1 MRPVR
6 LAMQAFGPY
15 PTRQTLDF
23 REAVAAGLFGI
34 YGQTGSGKSTIFSA
48 MTFALFGEP
57 AKSEQDAASLRSDLA
72 YSGTQTEVEFVFDIG
87 ERRFVILRHPEQ
99 TRPSKRGEGET
110 RTPHIAF
117 LFEATGLAVED
128 IKEGQRGKIIVEK
141 KVREVDAEIVKLLG
155 YGPEQFRQIG
165 LLPQGKFETFLA
177 AKTPDRLKILR
188 ELFDVSL
195 YRDLAAWLKADAE
208 TVERQVSQ
216 ERELC
221 ARRLATEG
229 FESSEAM
236 AISIAE
242 AETSL
247 QERIGEEAER
257 RAVLSAAQ
265 TALQGAKAVEA
276 RFAVAEQAQKE
287 LSVLHAGKDS
297 MDALSERVM
306 RAEKA
311 RTLLDTEYNVI
322 QATDESRAAEA
333 TLGEAQKSE
342 AAAEQKAGSTAA
354 ALKAEADRAGEID
367 QLRQQIDTCERS
379 QQTLEKATG
388 GAATLEAAR
397 SAERKAHEALK
408 TAGEK
413 LSRLQNKEREQAEAY
428 RLARSAEEQRLS
440 FQARLNGLTSSF
452 FAAETFEKAQTAVDQ
467 AEQAV
472 RSVSVAHENAL
483 ALAEAA
489 RQGAKDAERRLSE
502 AQALHL
508 AAKLMPGEP
517 CPVCGALDHPAL
529 ATGSLEH
536 AGRDQAFRD
545 ANIRWKSATDALGKA
560 ENALTGNRS
569 VLLERQRHLDALE
582 LPVFSIAA
590 IQTEITA
597 AKEAL
602 GKLPPSI
609 DMAKTE
615 AEIEHLKT
623 EIEAGRKHTEA
634 LRDAFVET
642 QKEATSAKARLDEM
656 LSFIPEPLR
665 DPVALAAAREKA
677 QHLLNARRDVM
688 AQAELAAT
696 KARETA
702 LAAAKDQEA
711 AEIALQT
718 CRKRHTMALDT
729 FNLRLEQVGLSSEAF
744 QSLKPTIATIDAD
757 RAQLE
762 EHRRKLEI
770 AESTARTSADG
781 IMDQIRPDLQD
792 IESKLTETERKFT
805 EATNQR
811 ARAAHRLE
819 HLTKLRDELAET
831 LRKLDEVEA
840 TSGPLRKLALLA
852 NGNNAQSLN
861 LETFAIGAMFDQVL
875 DAANQQL
882 SPMTSHRYRLERDLE
897 GGGRGR
903 RGLGIQVFD
912 IHTGKPRSTATLS
925 GGETFIAA
933 LALALGLASVVE
945 NASGKVRL
953 DTIFIDEGFGSL
965 DTENGAGTLDQVL
978 QALSSLASQN
988 RAVGVI
994 SHVPLVQ
1001 EAIPNGF
1008 YVRKHA
1014 AGSSVETRGDM

>member
-23 REAVAAGLFGI
+23 REAVATGLFGI

-72 YSGTQTEVEFVFDIG
+72 DAGTQTEVEFVFDIG

-188 ELFDVSL
+188 ELFDVSI

-229 FESSEAM
+229 FESSETM
-236 AISIAE
+236 AIGIAE

-247 QERIGEEAER
+247 QERIGEETER
-257 RAVLSAAQ
+257 RAALSAAQ
-265 TALQGAKAVEA
+265 TALQDAKAVEA

-311 RTLLDTEYNVI
+311 RALLDTENNVI
-322 QATDESRAAEA
+322 QAADESRAAKA

-342 AAAEQKAGSTAA
+342 AVAEEKAGSTAA
-354 ALKAEADRAGEID
+354 ALKAEADRASEID

-397 SAERKAHEALK
+397 SAERTAHEALK
-408 TAGEK
+408 TAAEK
-413 LSRLQNKEREQAEAY
+413 LTLLQNKEREQAEAY
-428 RLARSAEEQRLS
+428 RLARSAEEQRQSL
-440 FQARLNGLTSSF
+440 QARLNGLTSTF
-452 FAAETFEKAQTAVDQ
+452 LAAETFEKAQTALDQ

-472 RSVSVAHENAL
+472 RSASVAYENAL

-489 RQGAKDAERRLSE
+489 RQGAEDAERRLSE

-517 CPVCGALDHPAL
+517 CPVCGGLDHPAP

-545 ANIRWKSATDALGKA
+545 ANAKLKSAEAALGTA
-560 ENALTGNRS
+560 ENSLTGHRS
-569 VLLERQRHLDALE
+569 VLLERQRHLAALA
-582 LPVFSIAA
+582 LPASSAAA
-590 IQTEITA
+590 IRTEITA

-609 DMAKTE
+609 DLAKAE

-623 EIEAGRKHTEA
+623 GIEVGRKHCEA
-634 LRDAFVET
+634 LRDALVET
-642 QKEATSAKARLDEM
+642 QKEASSAKARLDEM
-656 LSFIPEPLR
+656 LSSIPVPLR
-665 DPVALAAAREKA
+665 DPATLAAAREKA
-677 QHLLNARRDVM
+677 LSQLNARRDAM
-688 AQAELAAT
+688 AEAELAAT
-696 KARETA
+696 KAREMA
-702 LAAAKDQEA
+702 LTAAKDREA
-711 AEIALQT
+711 AENTLQT
-718 CRKRHTMALDT
+718 CRKRHTTAFDT
-729 FNLRLEQVGLSSEAF
+729 FTARLEHAGFSNEAF
-744 QSLKPTIATIDAD
+744 QSLKPAMATIDAD
-757 RAQLE
+757 RARLE

-781 IMDQIRPDLQD
+781 IRDRIRPDLPN
-792 IESKLTETERKFT
+792 IEARLTAAESTLTE
-805 EATNQR
+805 ASNQR
-811 ARAAHRLE
+811 ASVAHRLE
-819 HLTKLRDELAET
+819 HLTKLRDDLAET

-840 TSGPLRKLALLA
+840 ASGPLRRLALLA
-852 NGNNAQSLN
+852 NGNNAQNLN
-861 LETFAIGAMFDQVL
+861 LETFAIGAMFDRVL
-875 DAANQQL
+875 DAANQHL
-882 SPMTSHRYRLERDLE
+882 GPMTAYRYRLERDLE

-912 IHTGKPRSTATLS
+912 IHTGRARSTATLS

-945 NASGKVRL
+945 SASGKVRL

-978 QALSSLASQN
+978 QALSSLVRQN

-1014 AGSSVETRGDM
+1014 AGSSVETRGGV

>member
-6 LAMQAFGPY
+6 LTIQAFGPY
-15 PTRQTLDF
+15 PTRQTIDF

-57 AKSEQDAASLRSDLA
+57 AKSEQDAPSLRSDLA
-72 YSGTQTEVEFVFDIG
+72 EAGTQTEIEFMFDIG
-87 ERRFVILRHPEQ
+87 ERRFVVLRHPEQ

-110 RTPHIAF
+110 RTPHSAF
-117 LFEATGLAVED
+117 LFEATGLAPED
-128 IKEGQRGKIIVEK
+128 IKEGHRGKIVAEK
-141 KVREVDAEIVKLLG
+141 KVRDVDAEIVKLLG

-195 YRDLAAWLKADAE
+195 YRDLAARLKADAD

-221 ARRLATEG
+221 ARRLAAEG

-236 AISIAE
+236 AIGIAE

-257 RAVLSAAQ
+257 RAALSMAQ
-265 TALQGAKAVEA
+265 TALQDAKKVEA
-276 RFAVAEQAQKE
+276 LFVVAEQAQKE
-287 LSVLHAGKDS
+287 LFALQADKDS

-311 RTLLDTEYNVI
+311 RSLLDSENNVI
-322 QATDESRAAEA
+322 EAARESHAAET

-342 AAAEQKAGSTAA
+342 AAAQEKAASTAA
-354 ALKAEADRAGEID
+354 TQKAEADRAGEID
-367 QLRQQIDTCERS
+367 QLRQQIDTCDRS

-388 GAATLEAAR
+388 GARALEDAQ

-408 TAGEK
+408 IAGEEFI
-413 LSRLQNKEREQAEAY
+413 RLQNKEQEQAEAF
-428 RLARSAEEQRLS
+428 RFARSAEEQRQSL
-440 FQARLNGLTSSF
+440 QARLSGLTSSF
-452 FAAETFEKAQTAVDQ
+452 LAAETFEKAQAAVAQ
-467 AEQAV
+467 AEQAAG
-472 RSVSVAHENAL
+472 SASIAHENAL

-489 RQGAKDAERRLSE
+489 RQRVEDAERSLSE

-508 AAKLMPGEP
+508 AAKLIPGEP
-517 CPVCGALDHPAL
+517 CPVCGGLDHPAP
-529 ATGSLEH
+529 ATGSFEH

-545 ANIRWKSATDALGKA
+545 ANAKLKIAEAALGTA
-560 ENALTGNRS
+560 ENALTGHRS
-569 VLLERQRHLDALE
+569 VLLERQRHLAALA
-582 LPVFSIAA
+582 LPASSAAA
-590 IQTEITA
+590 IRTEVTA

-602 GKLPPSI
+602 GKLPSAM
-609 DMAKTE
+609 DMAKAE
-615 AEIEHLKT
+615 AEIAHLKT
-623 EIEAGRKHTEA
+623 EIEASRGHCEA
-634 LRDAFVET
+634 LRDAFVER
-642 QKEATSAKARLDEM
+642 QREATSTKARLDEM
-656 LSFIPEPLR
+656 LSSIPEPLR
-665 DPVALAAAREKA
+665 DPAALAAAREKA
-677 QHLLNARRDVM
+677 QRLLNAQRDAM
-688 AQAELAAT
+688 AKAEQAAT

-702 LAAAKDQEA
+702 LAAAKDREA

-718 CRKRHTMALDT
+718 CRKRHAMALDT
-729 FNLRLEQVGLSSEAF
+729 FNARLEQVGFSNEAF
-744 QSLKPTIATIDAD
+744 QLLKPAMPTIEAD
-757 RAQLE
+757 RARLDD
-762 EHRRKLEI
+762 HRRKLEI
-770 AESTARTSADG
+770 AESTARTSVDG
-781 IMDQIRPDLQD
+781 IRNRIRPDLPD
-792 IESKLTETERKFT
+792 IEARLTVAESTLT

-811 ARAAHRLE
+811 ASVAHRFE
-819 HLTKLRDELAET
+819 HLTKLRDDLTET

-840 TSGPLRKLALLA
+840 ASGPLRRLALLA
-852 NGNNAQSLN
+852 NGNNAQNLN
-861 LETFAIGAMFDQVL
+861 LETFAIGAMFDRVL
-875 DAANQQL
+875 DAANQHL
-882 SPMTSHRYRLERDLE
+882 GPMTAYRYRLERDLE

-912 IHTGKPRSTATLS
+912 IHTGKARSTATLS

-945 NASGKVRL
+945 SASGKVRL

-965 DTENGAGTLDQVL
+965 DTENGTGTLDQVL
-978 QALSSLASQN
+978 QALSALASQN

>member
-6 LAMQAFGPY
+6 LTMQAFGPY
-15 PTRQTLDF
+15 PTRETIDF
-23 REAVAAGLFGI
+23 REAVATGLFGI

-57 AKSEQDAASLRSDLA
+57 AKSEQDAPSLRSDLA
-72 YSGTQTEVEFVFDIG
+72 EAGTQTEVEFVFDIG
-87 ERRFVILRHPEQ
+87 ERRFVVLRHPEQ
-99 TRPSKRGEGET
+99 TRPSKRGDGET
-110 RTPHIAF
+110 RTPHTAF
-117 LFEATGLAVED
+117 LFEATGLAPED
-128 IKEGQRGKIIVEK
+128 IKEAHRGKIIAEK

-188 ELFDVSL
+188 ELFNVSL
-195 YRDLAAWLKADAE
+195 YRDLAARLKADAE
-208 TVERQVSQ
+208 AVERQVSQ

-236 AISIAE
+236 AIGIAE
-242 AETSL
+242 AEMSL
-247 QERIGEEAER
+247 HERIGEEAER
-257 RAVLSAAQ
+257 RAALVAAQ
-265 TALQGAKAVEA
+265 AALQDAKAVEA
-276 RFAVAEQAQKE
+276 RFVVAEQAQKA
-287 LSVLHAGKDS
+287 LFALHTDKGS
-297 MDALSERVM
+297 MDTLSTRVI

-311 RTLLDTEYNVI
+311 QALLDTENNVI
-322 QATDESRAAEA
+322 QAARESRVAET
-333 TLGEAQKSE
+333 TLDEAQKSE
-342 AAAEQKAGSTAA
+342 VSAQEKASSTAA
-354 ALKAEADRAGEID
+354 AQKTEADRAGEID

-379 QQTLEKATG
+379 QQTLEKAAG
-388 GAATLEAAR
+388 GARALEAAR
-397 SAERKAHEALK
+397 SAERAAHEALK
-408 TAGEK
+408 IADKK
-413 LSRLQNKEREQAEAY
+413 LIDLQSKERAQAEAY
-428 RLARSAEEQRLS
+428 RLARGAEEQRQSLQVRLS
-440 FQARLNGLTSSF
+440 GLRSSF
-452 FAAETFEKAQTAVDQ
+452 LAAETVEKAQAALDQ
-467 AEQAV
+467 AERAV
-472 RSVSVAHENAL
+472 GSAAVTHENAL

-489 RQGAKDAERRLSE
+489 RHNAEDAERHLFE

-508 AAKLMPGEP
+508 AAKLTPGAP
-517 CPVCGALDHPAL
+517 CPVCGALDHPAP
-529 ATGSLEH
+529 ATGSLEQ

-545 ANIRWKSATDALGKA
+545 ANARWKSAAEALGKA
-560 ENALTGNRS
+560 ENVLTGHRS
-569 VLLERQRHLDALE
+569 VLLERQRHLAPLE
-582 LPVFSIAA
+582 HPVASAA
-590 IQTEITA
+590 AFQTDITA

-602 GKLPPSI
+602 GKLPPSM
-609 DMAKTE
+609 DMAKAE
-615 AEIEHLKT
+615 ADIEHLKT
-623 EIEAGRKHTEA
+623 EIEAGRKHAEA
-634 LRDAFVET
+634 LRDTFIET

-656 LSFIPEPLR
+656 LSSIPEPLR
-665 DPVALAAAREKA
+665 NPAALAAAREKA
-677 QHLLNARRDVM
+677 QRLLNARRDAM
-688 AQAELAAT
+688 AEAELAAT

-702 LAAAKDQEA
+702 LAAAKDREA
-711 AEIALQT
+711 VEIALQT
-718 CRKRHTMALDT
+718 CRKRHAMALDT
-729 FNLRLEQVGLSSEAF
+729 FNARLEQAGFSSEAF
-744 QSLKPTIATIDAD
+744 QSLKPAMATIDAD
-757 RAQLE
+757 RARLE

-781 IMDQIRPDLQD
+781 IRDQTRPDLQD
-792 IESKLTETERKFT
+792 IETKLTEAERKFT

-811 ARAAHRLE
+811 AGMAHRLE
-819 HLTKLRDELAET
+819 HLTKLRDELAES
-831 LRKLDEVEA
+831 LRKLDEAEA
-840 TSGPLRKLALLA
+840 ASGPLRRLALLA
-852 NGNNAQSLN
+852 NGTNAQNLN
-861 LETFAIGAMFDQVL
+861 LETFAIGAMFDSVL
-875 DAANQQL
+875 EAANQHL

-912 IHTGKPRSTATLS
+912 IHTGKARSTATLS

-945 NASGKVRL
+945 SASGKVRL

-965 DTENGAGTLDQVL
+965 DTENGTGTLDQVL
-978 QALSSLASQN
+978 QALSALASQN

>member
-6 LAMQAFGPY
+6 LTMQAFGPY
-15 PTRQTLDF
+15 PTRQTIDF

-57 AKSEQDAASLRSDLA
+57 AKSEQDAPSLRSDLA
-72 YSGTQTEVEFVFDIG
+72 EAGTLTEVEFVFDIG
-87 ERRFVILRHPEQ
+87 ERRFVVLRHPEQ
-99 TRPSKRGEGET
+99 TRPSKRGDGET
-110 RTPHIAF
+110 RTPHSTF
-117 LFEATGLAVED
+117 LFEATGLAPEN
-128 IKEGQRGKIIVEK
+128 IGEGHRGKIIAEK

-195 YRDLAAWLKADAE
+195 YRDLADRLKADAE
-208 TVERQVSQ
+208 AVERQVSQ
-216 ERELC
+216 QRELC

-236 AISIAE
+236 AIGIAE
-242 AETSL
+242 AEASL
-247 QERIGEEAER
+247 QERIDEETEC
-257 RAVLSAAQ
+257 RAALSAAQ
-265 TALQGAKAVEA
+265 TAMQDAKAVDA
-276 RFAVAEQAQKE
+276 RFAAAEQAQKV
-287 LSVLHAGKDS
+287 LAALHADKHS
-297 MDALSERVM
+297 MDALSDRVM

-311 RTLLDTEYNVI
+311 RALLDTENNVV
-322 QATDESRAAEA
+322 QAADESRAAEA

-342 AAAEQKAGSTAA
+342 VAAEEKAGSTAA
-354 ALKAEADRAGEID
+354 TLKAEADCAGEID
-367 QLRQQIDTCERS
+367 QLRQQIDTFERS
-379 QQTLEKATG
+379 QQTLEKATSE
-388 GAATLEAAR
+388 AATLEAAR
-397 SAERKAHEALK
+397 LAERTAHGALK
-408 TAGEK
+408 TATEK
-413 LSRLQNKEREQAEAY
+413 LALLQNKEWEQAEAY
-428 RLARSAEEQRLS
+428 RLVRIAEEQRQSL
-440 FQARLNGLTSSF
+440 QARLSGLTSSF
-452 FAAETFEKAQTAVDQ
+452 LAAETFEKALAAVDQ

-472 RSVSVAHENAL
+472 RSASVAYENAL
-483 ALAEAA
+483 ALVEAA
-489 RQGAKDAERRLSE
+489 RQGAEDTERRLSE

-508 AAKLMPGEP
+508 SAKLMPGEP
-517 CPVCGALDHPAL
+517 CPVCGGLDHPAP

-545 ANIRWKSATDALGKA
+545 ANARLKSAEAALGTA
-560 ENALTGNRS
+560 ENALTGHRS
-569 VLLERQRHLDALE
+569 VLLERQRHLAALA
-582 LPVFSIAA
+582 PPTSSAAA
-590 IQTEITA
+590 IETEITA

-609 DMAKTE
+609 DMGKAE
-615 AEIEHLKT
+615 ADIEHLKT
-623 EIEAGRKHTEA
+623 EIEAGRKHAET

-642 QKEATSAKARLDEM
+642 QQVATSSKARLDEM
-656 LSFIPEPLR
+656 LSSIPEPLR
-665 DPVALAAAREKA
+665 DPAALATARENA
-677 QHLLNARRDVM
+677 QRLLNARRDAM
-688 AQAELAAT
+688 AEAELAAT
-696 KARETA
+696 RAREAA
-702 LAAAKDQEA
+702 LSAAKDREA
-711 AEIALQT
+711 AENTLQIF
-718 CRKRHTMALDT
+718 RKRHEMALDT
-729 FNLRLEQVGLSSEAF
+729 FHARLEQAGFSNEAF
-744 QSLKPTIATIDAD
+744 QSLKPAMASIDAD

-762 EHRRKLEI
+762 DHRRKLEI
-770 AESTARTSADG
+770 AESMARTSADG
-781 IMDQIRPDLQD
+781 IREKIRPNLPD
-792 IESKLTETERKFT
+792 IAARLTEAERKFT

-811 ARAAHRLE
+811 ARVAHRLE

-831 LRKLDEVEA
+831 LRKLDEIEA
-840 TSGPLRKLALLA
+840 DSGPLRRLASLT

-875 DAANQQL
+875 DAANQHL
-882 SPMTSHRYRLERDLE
+882 SPMTSHRYRLERDLD

-912 IHTGKPRSTATLS
+912 IHTGKARSTATLS

-945 NASGKVRL
+945 SASGKVRL

-965 DTENGAGTLDQVL
+965 DTENGTGTLDQVL
-978 QALSSLASQN
+978 QALSALASQN

-1014 AGSSVETRGDM
+1014 AGSSVEARGDM

>member
-1 MRPVR
+1 MRPV
-6 LAMQAFGPY
+6 LLTMQAFGPY
-15 PTRQTLDF
+15 PTRQTIDF

-57 AKSEQDAASLRSDLA
+57 AKSEQDAPSLRSDLA
-72 YSGTQTEVEFVFDIG
+72 EAGTLTEVEFVFDIG
-87 ERRFVILRHPEQ
+87 ERRFVVLRHPEQ
-99 TRPSKRGEGET
+99 SRPSKRGDGET
-110 RTPHIAF
+110 RTPHTAF
-117 LFEATGLAVED
+117 LFEATGLAPED
-128 IKEGQRGKIIVEK
+128 IKEGHRGKIIAEK

-165 LLPQGKFETFLA
+165 LLPQGKFETFLV

-195 YRDLAAWLKADAE
+195 YRDLAARLKADAE

-216 ERELC
+216 EREFS
-221 ARRLATEG
+221 ARRLAAEG

-236 AISIAE
+236 AIGIAE
-242 AETSL
+242 AEMSL
-247 QERIGEEAER
+247 QERIGEETEH
-257 RAVLSAAQ
+257 RAALSAAQ
-265 TALQGAKAVEA
+265 TALQDAKAVEA
-276 RFAVAEQAQKE
+276 LFAAAEQAQKA
-287 LSVLHAGKDS
+287 LSALYADKDS
-297 MDALSERVM
+297 MDALSARVM

-311 RTLLDTEYNVI
+311 RSLLDSENNVI
-322 QATDESRAAEA
+322 EAARECRVA
-333 TLGEAQKSE
+333 ETTLGEAQKSE
-342 AAAEQKAGSTAA
+342 VAAQEKAASTAA
-354 ALKAEADRAGEID
+354 TLKAEADRAGEIE
-367 QLRQQIDTCERS
+367 QLRQQIDICERS
-379 QQTLEKATG
+379 QQSLEKATG
-388 GAATLEAAR
+388 GARALEDAR

-408 TAGEK
+408 IAEDKRT
-413 LSRLQNKEREQAEAY
+413 RLQNKEREAGEAL
-428 RLARSAEEQRLS
+428 RVARSAEEQRQSL
-440 FQARLNGLTSSF
+440 QARLNGLTSSLQ
-452 FAAETFEKAQTAVDQ
+452 AAETFEKAQAAVKQ

-472 RSVSVAHENAL
+472 GSASSAYDQAL

-489 RQGAKDAERRLSE
+489 RQGAEDAERRLSA

-517 CPVCGALDHPAL
+517 CPVCGGLDHPAP

-545 ANIRWKSATDALGKA
+545 ANAQLKSAEAALGKA
-560 ENALTGNRS
+560 DNALTGHRS
-569 VLLERQRHLDALE
+569 VLLERQRHLAALV
-582 LPVFSIAA
+582 PPATSAAA
-590 IQTEITA
+590 IRTDITA
-597 AKEAL
+597 AKDAL
-602 GKLPPSI
+602 VKLPPSMEI
-609 DMAKTE
+609 AKAE
-615 AEIEHLKT
+615 ADIEHLKT
-623 EIEAGRKHTEA
+623 EIEAGWRQWEA

-642 QKEATSAKARLDEM
+642 QKEASSAKARLDEM
-656 LSFIPEPLR
+656 LSSIPEPLR
-665 DPVALAAAREKA
+665 NSAALATAREKA
-677 QHLLNARRDVM
+677 QRQLNARRDAM
-688 AQAELAAT
+688 AEAELAAT
-696 KARETA
+696 RAREAA
-702 LAAAKDQEA
+702 LSAAKDREA
-711 AEIALQT
+711 AENTLQI
-718 CRKRHTMALDT
+718 CRKRHAMALDT
-729 FNLRLEQVGLSSEAF
+729 FHARLEQAGFSNEAF
-744 QSLKPTIATIDAD
+744 QSLKPAVATIDAD

-762 EHRRKLEI
+762 DHRRKLEI

-781 IMDQIRPDLQD
+781 IRDKIRPDLPD
-792 IESKLTETERKFT
+792 IAARLTEAERKFT

-811 ARAAHRLE
+811 ARVAHRLE

-840 TSGPLRKLALLA
+840 ASGPLRRLASLT

-861 LETFAIGAMFDQVL
+861 LETFAIGAMFDSVL
-875 DAANQQL
+875 DAANQHL
-882 SPMTSHRYRLERDLE
+882 GPMTSHRYRLERDLE

-912 IHTGKPRSTATLS
+912 IHTGKARSTATLS

-945 NASGKVRL
+945 SASGKVRL

-965 DTENGAGTLDQVL
+965 DTENGTGTLDQVL
-978 QALSSLASQN
+978 QALSALVSQN

-1014 AGSSVETRGDM
+1014 AGSNVETRGGM

>member
-6 LAMQAFGPY
+6 LTMQAFGPY
-15 PTRQTLDF
+15 PTLQTIDF

-57 AKSEQDAASLRSDLA
+57 AKSEQDAPSLRSDLA
-72 YSGTQTEVEFVFDIG
+72 EAGTQTEVEFVFDIG
-87 ERRFVILRHPEQ
+87 ERRFVVLRHPEQ

-110 RTPHIAF
+110 RTPHTAF
-117 LFEATGLAVED
+117 LFEATGLAPED
-128 IKEGQRGKIIVEK
+128 IKEGHRGKIIAEK

-195 YRDLAAWLKADAE
+195 YRDLAARLKADAE
-208 TVERQVSQ
+208 AVERQVGQ

-236 AISIAE
+236 AIGITE
-242 AETSL
+242 AEMSL
-247 QERIGEEAER
+247 QERIGEETER
-257 RAVLSAAQ
+257 RSTLAAAQ
-265 TALQGAKAVEA
+265 TALQDAKAVEA
-276 RFAVAEQAQKE
+276 RFAAAEQARKE
-287 LSVLHAGKDS
+287 LAALHADKDS

-306 RAEKA
+306 RAENA
-311 RTLLDTEYNVI
+311 RSLLDTENNVI
-322 QATDESRAAEA
+322 QAARESRTAET

-342 AAAEQKAGSTAA
+342 VAAQEKAHSTAA
-354 ALKAEADRAGEID
+354 AQKAEADRAVEID
-367 QLRQQIDTCERS
+367 QLRQEIDTCDRS

-397 SAERKAHEALK
+397 SAERAANEALK
-408 TAGEK
+408 IAEK
-413 LSRLQNKEREQAEAY
+413 KLIDIQSKERTQIEAF
-428 RLARSAEEQRLS
+428 RLTRSVEEQRQS
-440 FQARLNGLTSSF
+440 FQARLSSLTSSF
-452 FAAETFEKAQTAVDQ
+452 LAAETFEKAWAA
-467 AEQAV
+467 AEQAERAV
-472 RSVSVAHENAL
+472 GSAAVTHETAL
-483 ALAEAA
+483 ALTEAA
-489 RQGAKDAERRLSE
+489 RQSFEDAEHRLSE

-517 CPVCGALDHPAL
+517 CPVCGALDHLAP
-529 ATGSLEH
+529 ATGSLEQ

-545 ANIRWKSATDALGKA
+545 ANARWKSAAEALGKA
-560 ENALTGNRS
+560 ENVVAGHRS
-569 VLLERQRHLDALE
+569 VLLERQRHLAALE
-582 LPVFSIAA
+582 RPVSFTAA
-590 IQTEITA
+590 LQTDITA
-597 AKEAL
+597 VKEAL
-602 GKLPPSI
+602 GKLPPSM
-609 DMAKTE
+609 DVTKAE

-623 EIEAGRKHTEA
+623 EIEAGRKHYEA

-656 LSFIPEPLR
+656 LSSVPEPLR
-665 DPVALAAAREKA
+665 DPTALAAAREKA
-677 QHLLNARRDVM
+677 QRLLNAQRDAM

-696 KARETA
+696 KAREAA
-702 LAAAKDQEA
+702 LAAAKDREA

-718 CRKRHTMALDT
+718 CWKRHAMALDT
-729 FNLRLEQVGLSSEAF
+729 FNARLEQVGFCNEAF
-744 QSLKPTIATIDAD
+744 QSLKPAMATIDAD
-757 RAQLE
+757 RARLE

-770 AESTARTSADG
+770 SESTARTSADD
-781 IMDQIRPDLQD
+781 IRDQTRPDLQD
-792 IESKLTETERKFT
+792 IEAKMTEAEMKST
-805 EATNQR
+805 EATSQR
-811 ARAAHRLE
+811 AGVAHRLD

-831 LRKLDEVEA
+831 LCKLDEVEA
-840 TSGPLRKLALLA
+840 ASGPLRRLALLA

-875 DAANQQL
+875 DAANQQI

-945 NASGKVRL
+945 CTSGKVRL

-965 DTENGAGTLDQVL
+965 DTENGTGTLDQVL
-978 QALSSLASQN
+978 QALSALASQN

-994 SHVPLVQ
+994 SHVPQVQ

>member
-6 LAMQAFGPY
+6 LTMQAFGPY
-15 PTRQTLDF
+15 PTRQTIDF

-57 AKSEQDAASLRSDLA
+57 AKSEQDAPSLRSDHA
-72 YSGTQTEVEFVFDIG
+72 DAGIQTEVEFVFDIG
-87 ERRFVILRHPEQ
+87 ERRFVVLRHPEQ
-99 TRPSKRGEGET
+99 TRPSKRGEGGT
-110 RTPHIAF
+110 RMPHTAF
-117 LFEATGLAVED
+117 LFEATGLAPEN
-128 IKEGQRGKIIVEK
+128 IKEGHRGKIIVEK

-155 YGPEQFRQIG
+155 YGSEQFRQIG

-195 YRDLAAWLKADAE
+195 YRELAAQLKADAE
-208 TVERQVSQ
+208 AVERQVSQ

-221 ARRLATEG
+221 TRRLATEG

-236 AISIAE
+236 AIGITEAE
-242 AETSL
+242 ASL
-247 QERIGEEAER
+247 QERMREEIEC
-257 RAVLSAAQ
+257 RAALSAAQ
-265 TALQGAKAVEA
+265 VALQDAKAVEA
-276 RFAVAEQAQKE
+276 RFVAAEQAQKE
-287 LSVLHAGKDS
+287 LSALHADKGS

-311 RTLLDTEYNVI
+311 RALLDTENNVI
-322 QATDESRAAEA
+322 QAARESRAAET
-333 TLGEAQKSE
+333 TLGEARKSE
-342 AAAEQKAGSTAA
+342 GAAQEKARSTAA

-388 GAATLEAAR
+388 GTTTLEAAR
-397 SAERKAHEALK
+397 SVERAANEALK
-408 TAGEK
+408 TADQK
-413 LSRLQNKEREQAEAY
+413 LINLQNKERTQAEAL
-428 RLARSAEEQRLS
+428 RLARSAEEQRQSL
-440 FQARLNGLTSSF
+440 QARLNGLTSSF
-452 FAAETFEKAQTAVDQ
+452 VAAETFEKARAA
-467 AEQAV
+467 AEQAERAV
-472 RSVSVAHENAL
+472 GSAAVTHETAL

-489 RQGAKDAERRLSE
+489 RQCVEDAERSLSE

-508 AAKLMPGEP
+508 AAKLTPGEP
-517 CPVCGALDHPAL
+517 CPVCGALDHPAP
-529 ATGSLEH
+529 ATGSLER

-545 ANIRWKSATDALGKA
+545 ANVRWKSATEAHGKA
-560 ENALTGNRS
+560 ENALTGHRS

-582 LPVFSIAA
+582 LPISSTAA

-602 GKLPPSI
+602 GKLPPAI
-609 DMAKTE
+609 DMAKAE

-623 EIEAGRKHTEA
+623 EIEAGRKHSEA
-634 LRDAFVET
+634 LRDGFVET

-656 LSFIPEPLR
+656 LSSIPEPLR

-718 CRKRHTMALDT
+718 CQKRHAMALDT
-729 FNLRLEQVGLSSEAF
+729 FNARLEQVGLSNEAF
-744 QSLKPTIATIDAD
+744 QSLKPAIATIDAD

-781 IMDQIRPDLQD
+781 IRDQIQPDFQD
-792 IESKLTETERKFT
+792 TEAKLTETERKFA

-811 ARAAHRLE
+811 AGAAHRLE

-840 TSGPLRKLALLA
+840 ASGPLRRLALLA

-933 LALALGLASVVE
+933 LALALGLAGVVE

-965 DTENGAGTLDQVL
+965 DTENGTGTLDQVL
-978 QALSSLASQN
+978 KALSALASQN

-1014 AGSSVETRGDM
+1014 AGSSVETRGDI